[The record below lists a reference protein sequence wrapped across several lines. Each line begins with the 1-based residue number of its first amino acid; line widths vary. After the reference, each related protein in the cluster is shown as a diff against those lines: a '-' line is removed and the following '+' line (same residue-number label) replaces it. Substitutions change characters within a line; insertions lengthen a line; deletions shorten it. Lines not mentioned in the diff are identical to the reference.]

1 MYVQHFFII
10 ILYIQELNWVQN
22 NSILFDSIVNLKKK
36 KLKQNNHHRTFH
48 LKKKVT
54 STKIDSSYEIGKN
67 SSLFCT
73 SLYTASIVGI
83 LFAEKNECTVFQM
96 RYF

>member
-67 SSLFCT
+67 FITWTWPASTTIIYNNHVSCKRKGKGLI
-73 SLYTASIVGI
+73 LYI
-83 LFAEKNECTVFQM
+83 
-96 RYF
+96 

>member
-36 KLKQNNHHRTFH
+36 FKQNNHH

-67 SSLFCT
+67 FITWTWPALTTIIYNNHVSCKRKGKGLI
-73 SLYTASIVGI
+73 LYI
-83 LFAEKNECTVFQM
+83 
-96 RYF
+96 